1 MDRLGF
7 SEAPGRAPCPWVA
20 IHHGANGG
28 GQDHIHIAVS
38 LVQEDGS
45 IASVWQD
52 LVRLSQFC
60 RDTEISYGLQT
71 VRGRPGQAKPAAGRS
86 EAEAARRRGHPEPDR
101 LALQRAVRAAAT
113 QASSEADF
121 VRNLR
126 AAKLVVR
133 PRYAEGG
140 RSSVVGY
147 SVAIRA

>member
-1 MDRLGF
+1 
-7 SEAPGRAPCPWVA
+7 
-20 IHHGANGG
+20 
-28 GQDHIHIAVS
+28 
-38 LVQEDGS
+38 
-45 IASVWQD
+45 
-52 LVRLSQFC
+52 C
-60 RDTEISYGLQT
+60 RETEIGYGLQA
-71 VRGRPGQAKPAAGRS
+71 VRGRPGQAKAAAGRS

-113 QASSEADF
+113 QATSEADF

-147 SVAIRA
+147 SVAIRADRPIWYGGGKLARDLTLPALRLTWATDAADRQAALTEWRGPASAAVPGITYGV